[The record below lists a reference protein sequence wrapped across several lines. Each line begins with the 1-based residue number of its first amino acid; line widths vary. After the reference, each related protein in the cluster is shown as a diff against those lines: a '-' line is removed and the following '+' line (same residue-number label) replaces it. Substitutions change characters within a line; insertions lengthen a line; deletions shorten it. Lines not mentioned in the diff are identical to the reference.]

1 MSRLKPAEGWTP
13 LLLLTLML
21 LTVVWSIDAAQW
33 AEGLA
38 ILQVIVLVGIL
49 IGLVLSELAVPG
61 LVAHPI
67 SLLIGAG
74 TTVFLL
80 GRRLSPAAITHTLV
94 LDEAALTWQVRLTEL
109 VYRVER
115 FIHILRT
122 EGVGQDNFV
131 FVLQMAVLMWLIA
144 YLSTWFLFRMGSVWG
159 AIVPSGVAILLNL
172 YYAPPELYTW
182 MAVYLLAALLLIV
195 QSNVFLHESEWRRAG
210 VTYASDIGYDFLWQG
225 AVFAVVVILLAWL
238 APTTSAA
245 PRLYSIVDRL
255 DQPVYEF
262 QREFQRLYSSL
273 NYRPQ
278 PGPAYFG
285 DTMTLTGA
293 VHLGDTP
300 IFDAATDRGRYWRGV
315 VYDQY
320 TGRGW
325 VNTAT
330 SVTALDVADQRLE
343 ALDFELR
350 EPVTQTIRV
359 LQPGVTQLHML
370 SQPLEVDIPARA
382 QYSPVPAQTHDG
394 VVPLNV
400 ATVQSRRPLKAGDM
414 YTAVSSVSVADV
426 QSLRGAGTTYPRWV
440 KEKYLQLPDDLPERV
455 KALAA
460 EITAGKDKPYDKVA
474 ALESYLRKIEYDES
488 IPPPPPGVDSVD
500 WFLFDQRAGYCD
512 YYASSLIT
520 MARSLGIPARLAA
533 GYSIGEYDPEIE
545 AYRQYEYDAHSWPE
559 VFFPKYG
566 WIEFEPTA
574 ADPEIVRPAAPA
586 ATQDG
591 ADGADTGSNDPQG
604 DRNLDEEILLGEE
617 KFGPDSG
624 VFGFQQGRT
633 RLWGLLALIG
643 LPLLAAIG
651 GWILWR
657 RDYRGLSPI
666 GGVYAR
672 MTRLAGWLGLPVA
685 ESQTPHEYADQL
697 STVAADGEAAVRRIT
712 DAYVLELYA
721 DVTSSEDE
729 LAGLREAWLGLRRVL
744 IRLWGVRLL
753 RRITGQESA
762 ERV

>member
-1 MSRLKPAEGWTP
+1 MMSRLKPAEGWTSVI
-13 LLLLTLML
+13 LLTLML
-21 LTVVWSIDAAQW
+21 LTVAWSIEAAQW

-38 ILQVIVLVGIL
+38 ILQAIVLIGIL
-49 IGLVLSELAVPG
+49 VGLVLSESPVPG
-61 LVAHPI
+61 VLAHLI
-67 SLLIGAG
+67 SLLVGAG
-74 TTVFLL
+74 TSLFLL
-80 GRRLSPAAITHTLV
+80 GRRLDPAAITHTVV

-115 FIHILRT
+115 FITILRT

-131 FVLQMAVLMWLIA
+131 FVLQMAALMWLIA
-144 YLSTWFLFRMGSVWG
+144 YLSTWFLFRIRSVWG

-172 YYAPPELYTW
+172 YYAPPDLYTW

-195 QSNVFLHESEWRRAG
+195 QSNVFLQESEWRRAG

-238 APTTSAA
+238 TPTTSAA
-245 PRLYSIVDRL
+245 PRLYAIVDHF

-285 DTMTLTGA
+285 DTMTLSGA

-300 IFDAATDRGRYWRGV
+300 IFDAATERGRYWRGV

-330 SVTALDVADQRLE
+330 DITTLEMDDERLE

-350 EPVTQTIRV
+350 QPVTQTIRV

-370 SQPLEVDIPARA
+370 SQPLEVDVPARA
-382 QYSPVPAQTHDG
+382 QFSPVPTQSG
-394 VVPLNV
+394 VTPLNV
-400 ATVQSRRPLKAGDM
+400 STVQSRRPLKAGDM
-414 YTAVSSVSVADV
+414 YVAVSSLSVADI
-426 QSLRGAGTTYPRWV
+426 QSLRRAGPDYPSWV
-440 KEKYLQLPDDLPERV
+440 EERYLQLPDDLPQRV
-455 KALAA
+455 EALAA
-460 EITAGKDKPYDKVA
+460 EITAGTDNPYDQVA
-474 ALESYLRKIEYDES
+474 ALESYLRKIEYDEN
-488 IPPPPPGVDSVD
+488 IPSPPPGVDTVD
-500 WFLFDQRAGYCD
+500 WFLFDEQAGYCD
-512 YYASSLIT
+512 YYASSLVV
-520 MARSLGIPARLAA
+520 MARSLGIPARVAA
-533 GYSIGEYDPEIE
+533 GYSIGEYDPEIQ

-559 VFFPKYG
+559 VFFPGYG

-586 ATQDG
+586 VARDQGDESG
-591 ADGADTGSNDPQG
+591 ANEPDPSL
-604 DRNLDEEILLGEE
+604 DRNLDEEMLLEE
-617 KFGPDSG
+617 ERFGPDIG
-624 VFGFQQGRT
+624 VFGLAQQRRT
-633 RLWGLLALIG
+633 RLWGLLVLIG
-643 LPLLAAIG
+643 LPLVAVVG
-651 GWILWR
+651 GWIFWR
-657 RDYRGLSPI
+657 RAYRGLTPI
-666 GGVYAR
+666 GGMYAR
-672 MTRLAGWLGLPVA
+672 MTRLASWLGLPVA
-685 ESQTPHEYADQL
+685 ESQTPHEYAGAL
-697 STVAADGEAAVRRIT
+697 SGVAAGGEAAVRQIT

-729 LAGLREAWLGLRRVL
+729 LSGLQQSWLALRRVL
-744 IRLWGVRLL
+744 VKLVGVRLL
-753 RRITGQESA
+753 RRLTGQETESS
-762 ERV
+762 